1 MATAPWGFCGYATPP
16 IYVYLSWLSPPLGRN
31 SGNGREQSA
40 TPILSIH
47 RLRLIFS
54 GLVQYMFNLKGSGI
68 VTGKWID
75 KNLLLHA
82 TFGLKDDG
90 TFLDLLARV
99 SNMAFTKKE
108 KNKLRKLKKKIWNFL
123 LSSLAIGLDDKLPN
137 RKLNMKWKCDERTFL
152 SIAKLKYRKRS
163 KAAPLADNGTKSL

>member
-1 MATAPWGFCGYATPP
+1 
-16 IYVYLSWLSPPLGRN
+16 
-31 SGNGREQSA
+31 
-40 TPILSIH
+40 
-47 RLRLIFS
+47 
-54 GLVQYMFNLKGSGI
+54 MFNLKGSGI

-108 KNKLRKLKKKIWNFL
+108 KNKLRKLKKKI
-123 LSSLAIGLDDKLPN
+123 
-137 RKLNMKWKCDERTFL
+137 
-152 SIAKLKYRKRS
+152 
-163 KAAPLADNGTKSL
+163 